1 MSSCR
6 FAYPAGGSPDGALPL
21 RARVLRTTFCPR
33 QKGTKE
39 RPKGLALGNPT
50 RGFPLDLSRGLGKL
64 SWHTAWSSPFP
75 PRRRHKCSEYI
86 KYSLRFVP
94 CWTEKSLSIRRPP
107 RTPLG
112 PGWGKRPIPSYPC
125 GAIGRSPAGGIPPP
139 ATPTGPP
146 PGGGGLEQSLVSIW
160 PAGLVAKRLVPHRS
174 GEHRI
179 RPTERRASARRQTLP
194 GAPRLRVVPE
204 RRLCLES

>member
-1 MSSCR
+1 MAPCR

-21 RARVLRTTFCPR
+21 RARVLRTPFCCR

-39 RPKGLALGNPT
+39 RPKGFALGNPT

-94 CWTEKSLSIRRPP
+94 CWTEESLSIRCPP

-125 GAIGRSPAGGIPPP
+125 GAIRSSLRGN
-139 ATPTGPP
+139 TPSGSAY
-146 PGGGGLEQSLVSIW
+146 GAAARRRGMERSLVSIS
-160 PAGLVAKRLVPHRS
+160 P
-174 GEHRI
+174 
-179 RPTERRASARRQTLP
+179 RPT
-194 GAPRLRVVPE
+194 GH
-204 RRLCLES
+204 